1 METLSTVAGFWDNAT
16 ALTASADY
24 AAYIIH
30 FILTVLMFT
39 VLLPMFYFLY
49 KYSSK
54 RHPKE
59 QAESITHNITL
70 ELAWTIIPTLL
81 LMVIFYYGFIVLKD
95 NRTMPTDAKH
105 IKVLGKMW
113 SWSFEYPNGKKT
125 DKLYVPQNQNIILD
139 MTAPKNDVIHSFWIP
154 AFRQKEDVVPG
165 RITNLWFNA
174 TRLGEYDVECT
185 EYCGDRHSYMLSKV
199 VVIPKNEYYAWLDS
213 NSAYPGGPDTSSEP
227 IGKTLLANNGCTSCH
242 SMGSE
247 TLVGPGFKGIVGR
260 SVKTNNGTLTSNR
273 AYLKDA
279 ILSPD
284 KDVVDGFPAGMMPPS
299 AGVLSEEQV
308 NQIIDYL
315 STNK

>member
-59 QAESITHNITL
+59 QAENITHNITL

-125 DKLYVPQNQNIILD
+125 GKLYVPQNENIILD
-139 MTAPKNDVIHSFWIP
+139 TKCPKEISGINLND
-154 AFRQKEDVVPG
+154 
-165 RITNLWFNA
+165 L
-174 TRLGEYDVECT
+174 
-185 EYCGDRHSYMLSKV
+185 
-199 VVIPKNEYYAWLDS
+199 LD
-213 NSAYPGGPDTSSEP
+213 D
-227 IGKTLLANNGCTSCH
+227 
-242 SMGSE
+242 
-247 TLVGPGFKGIVGR
+247 
-260 SVKTNNGTLTSNR
+260 
-273 AYLKDA
+273 
-279 ILSPD
+279 
-284 KDVVDGFPAGMMPPS
+284 
-299 AGVLSEEQV
+299 EE
-308 NQIIDYL
+308 
-315 STNK
+315 